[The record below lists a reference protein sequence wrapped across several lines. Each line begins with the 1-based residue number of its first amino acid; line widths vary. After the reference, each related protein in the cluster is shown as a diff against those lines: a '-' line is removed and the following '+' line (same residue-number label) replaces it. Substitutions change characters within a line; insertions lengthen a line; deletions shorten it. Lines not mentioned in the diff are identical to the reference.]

1 MSDAERSRRVQF
13 LVFNDVTRWSFLNPL
28 FLPPAP
34 PYSSAQNEVTLCFN
48 ENVRSAADVML
59 AQNEFIRDMARSAN
73 IQMSEYD
80 WRMFFASTDAIVS
93 PTLSDG
99 SGGMLSVDS
108 GGGGGSSSR

>member
-1 MSDAERSRRVQF
+1 
-13 LVFNDVTRWSFLNPL
+13 
-28 FLPPAP
+28 
-34 PYSSAQNEVTLCFN
+34 
-48 ENVRSAADVML
+48 ML
-59 AQNEFIRDMARSAN
+59 AQNEFIREMARSAN